1 MGVAVNQVYHIGNVE
16 NEQSLGL
23 TGKQDYLVIENQG
36 Q

>member
-1 MGVAVNQVYHIGNVE
+1 MGVEANQVYHIGNVE

-23 TGKQDYLVIENQG
+23 KEKLVIENQA